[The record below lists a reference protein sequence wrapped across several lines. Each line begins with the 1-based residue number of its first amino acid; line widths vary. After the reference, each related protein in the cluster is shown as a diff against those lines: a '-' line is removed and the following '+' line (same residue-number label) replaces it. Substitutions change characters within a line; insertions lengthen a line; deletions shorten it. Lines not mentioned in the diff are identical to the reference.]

1 MPKIRDGALTPKQRA
16 FVEIFVKENGRLTA
30 TECAKQAG
38 YSEKS
43 AVSQSCNL
51 RNPKYFPKVVEA
63 IENLQREYAEASKLD
78 FVKHSRELSRLRD
91 HAVTNGQLGPAV
103 QAEYRRGQLA
113 GFYVDRKEVV
123 TASLDNMTRP
133 ELEAK
138 LKEIRDH
145 NVINGEAIG
154 VEVTEVI
161 ETENSEDISIAKTI
175 NPKNYSPIVYLLI
188 KTLPN
193 YPITTHIVLSSY
205 CSTFWTTV
213 SFKFTNF
220 FFRTATK
227 TFSFN

>member
-1 MPKIRDGALTPKQRA
+1 MEVRHLLKFLGWFSLSSIRTIPDLQKICCIFSL
-16 FVEIFVKENGRLTA
+16 VEIFVKENGRLTA

-154 VEVTEVI
+154 VEIKEI
-161 ETENSEDISIAKTI
+161 EDISFTE
-175 NPKNYSPIVYLLI
+175 SPLDES
-188 KTLPN
+188 N
-193 YPITTHIVLSSY
+193 E
-205 CSTFWTTV
+205 
-213 SFKFTNF
+213 
-220 FFRTATK
+220 
-227 TFSFN
+227 